1 MALLLFTYTAT
12 AQQIEVGCKNCEK
25 YKKQIEDLS
34 KILTQVSEQLEN
46 NGFGTQLLGKNI
58 KGARDNAL
66 GINPTDTTQV
76 TQ

>member
-1 MALLLFTYTAT
+1 MKETEKTEE
-12 AQQIEVGCKNCEK
+12 IGCKDCEK
-25 YKKQIEDLS
+25 YKGQIEELS

-66 GINPTDTTQV
+66 GINPTDATQG